1 MQPFATHTG
10 LVAPLDRVNVDTDQ
24 MVPKQFLKA
33 LTREGF
39 GRILFYDWRYLP
51 GEKPNPESVLNFPRY
66 KGASVL
72 LARANFG
79 CGSSREHAPWGV
91 KDYGFRVII
100 APSYADIFY
109 NNCFKNGILPATLPE
124 EQVEELFQRTEKEE
138 GYSLTV
144 NLPNQTIADKHG
156 LMFKFEIAPSR
167 KEVLLKGLDDIGTS
181 MQQAAAI
188 DAYERSEEHT
198 SELQSRLHLVCRLLL
213 EKKNKLTCYIIEDPN
228 AFLTERPDTSLIVFH
243 MKSAILDEL
252 IRYLVDTMQQLA
264 EPEGHACMVSRI

>member
-1 MQPFATHTG
+1 MQAFTTHTG
-10 LVAPLDRVNVDTDQ
+10 MVMPLDRVNVDTDQ

-51 GEKPNPESVLNFPRY
+51 GEKPNPEFVLNFPRY

-91 KDYGFRVII
+91 GDYGFRAIV

-109 NNCFKNGILPATLPE
+109 NNCFKNGILPATLTE

-138 GYSLTV
+138 GYSVDIDL
-144 NLPNQTIADKHG
+144 LNQTISDKHG
-156 LMFKFEIAPSR
+156 LTYTFEIAPAR
-167 KEVLLKGLDDIGTS
+167 KEVLLKGLDDIGST
-181 MQQAAAI
+181 MQHEAEIAK
-188 DAYERSEEHT
+188 YEQSHT
-198 SELQSRLHLVCRLLL
+198 G
-213 EKKNKLTCYIIEDPN
+213 TATMFDPV
-228 AFLTERPDTSLIVFH
+228 D
-243 MKSAILDEL
+243 
-252 IRYLVDTMQQLA
+252 IRYYT
-264 EPEGHACMVSRI
+264 